1 MRLFLLGVVLLS
13 ASAAR
18 SEQVVIRNPLFQ
30 GKPIFARAN
39 NDVFDYQASRRA
51 HIACRLAG
59 FAQARTKGG
68 LSNEAYFETSSVA
81 RANLS
86 IVEVESLVDRNNSN
100 FHQLGYGDLA
110 SQGGPIVGLLANAPR
125 VRVHRKV
132 HPCAEVAVCRGHK
145 VNEFWSRGYA
155 MDTNHPYV
163 RACYNWGTRDRKE
176 PQVFSSI
183 TCETNRRQSWQ
194 ITLASATQ
202 EWLTA
207 HPSHRIVGGTA
218 EAAGIIPVD
227 PIVTCAKYPLA
238 TNTDLRRPEIG
249 ECNYVDPPY
258 RAGWEPRRIAALSSD
273 NFMMYLILTGRWESG
288 PHPGPA
294 CVGELLERYTPSV
307 LPEEYGVNEYAG
319 RALKQAFCVDSVS
332 DIREDGDG
340 CSFTVQ
346 TRDFL
351 QARNNLE
358 VRFGADGGSSADA
371 LSRCRA
377 QAECFRHSALNCAS
391 ANFCPAPGML
401 ERSRP

>member
-1 MRLFLLGVVLLS
+1 MRLFLLGIVLLS

-59 FAQARTKGG
+59 FAQARTKGD

-110 SQGGPIVGLLANAPR
+110 SQGGPIVGLVANAPR

-202 EWLTA
+202 EWLTT
-207 HPSHRIVGGTA
+207 HPSHRIVSGTA

-227 PIVTCAKYPLA
+227 PIVTCAKYPQA

-249 ECNYVDPPY
+249 ECNYTAPP
-258 RAGWEPRRIAALSSD
+258 RGWGQPASIFDD
-273 NFMMYLILTGRWESG
+273 NSLWMYLILTKRLERSAENI
-288 PHPGPA
+288 PA
-294 CVGELLERYTPSV
+294 CGRKLLDTYASSV
-307 LPEEYGVNEYAG
+307 IPEEYGLGNRSY
-319 RALKQAFCVDSVS
+319 KQAFCVDAVS
-332 DIREDGDG
+332 DVREDAEG

-358 VRFGADGGSSADA
+358 VRFGVDGGSSADA
-371 LSRCRA
+371 LARCTA